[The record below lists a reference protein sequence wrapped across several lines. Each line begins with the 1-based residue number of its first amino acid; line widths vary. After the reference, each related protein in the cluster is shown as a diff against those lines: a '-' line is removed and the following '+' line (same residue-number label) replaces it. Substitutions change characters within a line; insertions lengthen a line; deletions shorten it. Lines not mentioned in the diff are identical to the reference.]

1 MPPAPVSVRGCV
13 LLEKPIG
20 LILSGAAFLEKT
32 ACVQCRKILHIV
44 YMCVCVCVQCFVSA
58 ECVRK
63 ATYMSV
69 CDLHMDK
76 ECL

>member
-1 MPPAPVSVRGCV
+1 MPPAPVSMRGCV

-44 YMCVCVCVQCFVSA
+44 YVCARSALSA
-58 ECVRK
+58 ECVRT